1 MALSTQKRFRWLAA
15 VAAAALVVLAS
26 PVAGAHH
33 KDGHKPN
40 STGTQVD
47 VVVSGLDSPR
57 GLSFGPGGV
66 LYITEAG
73 RGGDGPCYISAPGP
87 EVCYGPTGKITAF
100 ANGQHWTVADD
111 LPSVADDVQFDV
123 FGPHEVAWSGL
134 GLLVPIGLGADPA
147 VKENLGPEGEP
158 LGTVLRVNPRTG
170 AWSIVADV
178 AEYEA
183 LNDPDA
189 DQFGGPHPDTNPF
202 GLTVHGSTV
211 TVADAGG
218 NSILQFK
225 QHPKRLGEISTL
237 AVLPYRLADAPPFLG
252 LPPGTQIPMQ
262 PVPTAVEFGPG
273 GAYYVGQLTGFP
285 FPVGGA
291 NVYRIKPGGEPTVY
305 ASGFTNIVDV
315 TFDSKGRLLVLEMFT
330 NGLLGAQQDPSG
342 ALWRIERDGSR
353 TLIADGSDG
362 LLAPAG
368 VAVARDGSY
377 YVTNKGVFGPGAGE
391 VLHIRR

>member
-1 MALSTQKRFRWLAA
+1 MTRRRIRWLA
-15 VAAAALVVLAS
+15 VIGVGALVLGAT

-33 KDGHKPN
+33 KDGH
-40 STGTQVD
+40 QVGGGGRSVE

-57 GLSFGPGGV
+57 GLSFGPSGV
-66 LYITEAG
+66 LYIAEAG
-73 RGGDGPCYISAPGP
+73 RGGDGPCYFSAAGP
-87 EVCYGPTGKITAF
+87 EVCYGATGKITAF
-100 ANGQHWTVADD
+100 ANGQQWTVAGD
-111 LPSVADDVQFDV
+111 LPSVADEEQFDV
-123 FGPHEVAWSGL
+123 FGPHEVAWSAH

-147 VKENLGPEGEP
+147 VRDSLGPEGAA
-158 LGTVLRVNPRTG
+158 LGTVLRIDPQTG
-170 AWSIVADV
+170 DWSVIADV
-178 AEYEA
+178 AAYEA
-183 LNDPDA
+183 QNDPDA
-189 DQFGGPHPDTNPF
+189 EQFGGPHPDSNPF
-202 GLTVHGSTV
+202 GITVHGSTV

-225 QHPKRLGEISTL
+225 QRRKDAGDISTL
-237 AVLPYRLADAPPFLG
+237 AVLPFRLADAPPFLG

-305 ASGFTNIVDV
+305 AGGFTNIVDV
-315 TFDSKGRLLVLEMFT
+315 TFDSKGRLVVLEMFT
-330 NGLLGAQQDPSG
+330 NGILGAEQDPSG

-362 LLAPAG
+362 LLAPIG

-377 YVTNKGVFGPGAGE
+377 YVTNKSIFGAGQGE
-391 VLHIRR
+391 VLHIRP